1 MAHVLIIDGDRT
13 VCDTIAAAVL
23 QIGHEVCCAF
33 SFHDGLQESLAKD
46 FAVVLVDVQLPG
58 GSGLDLLLHLRR
70 KVPCPEVIIMTG
82 HGDPDGAELAIKNG
96 AWDYIQKPAALDN
109 IALRLTRTLQYQ
121 EEKKKRGLPVALI
134 RKGIIGNS
142 HAIKESLD
150 LVAQAASSNANALI
164 TGETGT
170 GKELI
175 AAAIHKNSSRS
186 NRNFIVVDCSALPGA
201 LVETMLF
208 GHEKGAYTGADRAQG
223 GLIAQ
228 ADNGTLFLDEIGEL
242 PMNIQKAFLR
252 VIQER
257 RYRPIGGKKEID
269 SNFSLIAATNRNLDE
284 MVRCGKFR
292 EDLLYRLRTI
302 QIPLSPLRKHK
313 EDIKELALYY
323 VAKLCLQYEMAT
335 KGFTPEFFSV
345 LEEYDWP
352 GNVRELNQA
361 LERAI
366 ASAGPNPLLFP
377 KDLPVNIRA
386 KMARDSIE
394 FSFVRDADSEEE
406 KRFPRLDEVRGT
418 AIMDTER
425 TYLQNLMAHTGKD
438 LGKAREISGLSRA
451 RLYALLK
458 KHGIATSVRTKD

>member
-33 SFHDGLQESLAKD
+33 SFQEGLKESLEKD
-46 FAVVLVDVQLPG
+46 FAVVLVDVQLPD

-70 KVPCPEVIIMTG
+70 KIPCPEVIIMTG

-170 GKELI
+170 GKELV
-175 AAAIHKNSSRS
+175 ATAIHKNSPRS
-186 NRNFIVVDCSALPGA
+186 NRNFVVVDCSALPGT

-284 MVRCGKFR
+284 MVRRGKFR

-302 QIPLSPLRKHK
+302 QIPLAPLREHK
-313 EDIKELALYY
+313 
-323 VAKLCLQYEMAT
+323 
-335 KGFTPEFFSV
+335 
-345 LEEYDWP
+345 
-352 GNVRELNQA
+352 
-361 LERAI
+361 
-366 ASAGPNPLLFP
+366 
-377 KDLPVNIRA
+377 
-386 KMARDSIE
+386 
-394 FSFVRDADSEEE
+394 
-406 KRFPRLDEVRGT
+406 
-418 AIMDTER
+418 
-425 TYLQNLMAHTGKD
+425 
-438 LGKAREISGLSRA
+438 
-451 RLYALLK
+451 
-458 KHGIATSVRTKD
+458 